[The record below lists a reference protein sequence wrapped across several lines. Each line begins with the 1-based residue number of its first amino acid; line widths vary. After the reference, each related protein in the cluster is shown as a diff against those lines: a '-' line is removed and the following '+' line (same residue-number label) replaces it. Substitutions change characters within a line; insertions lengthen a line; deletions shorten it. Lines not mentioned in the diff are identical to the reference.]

1 MKFAFK
7 MDVVVEARG
16 IEEALDQVLSHI
28 SIVKRQQASGVDNV
42 ASEFVIYEASD
53 QKVAVTDLTDKV
65 TQSNGPIDIDLDP
78 NSAAGIARAEQL
90 EREKTERE
98 AQKAALANV
107 GKTDAEIMAEY
118 SAKEQAALNG

>member
-42 ASEFVIYEASD
+42 APEFTLS
-53 QKVAVTDLTDKV
+53 KVADDAKVTDLTDKV

>member
-42 ASEFVIYEASD
+42 AAEFTIAPAD
-53 QKVAVTDLTDKV
+53 DKATVTDLSDKV
-65 TQSNGPIDIDLDP
+65 TQSNGPIDINLDP
-78 NSAAGIARAEQL
+78 KSAAGIARAEQVD
-90 EREKTERE
+90 REKTERE

-107 GKTDAEIMAEY
+107 GKTDAEIMAEH

>member
-42 ASEFVIYEASD
+42 AAEFTIAPAD
-53 QKVAVTDLTDKV
+53 DKATVTDLSDNV
-65 TQSNGPIDIDLDP
+65 TQSNGPIDINLDP
-78 NSAAGIARAEQL
+78 KSAAGIARAEQVD
-90 EREKTERE
+90 REKTERE

-107 GKTDAEIMAEY
+107 GKTDAEIMAEH

>member
-42 ASEFVIYEASD
+42 AAEFTIAPAD
-53 QKVAVTDLTDKV
+53 DKATVTDLSDKV
-65 TQSNGPIDIDLDP
+65 TQSNGPIDIELDP
-78 NSAAGIARAEQL
+78 NSAAGVARAEQL

-98 AQKAALANV
+98 DLKARLANV
-107 GKTDAEIMAEY
+107 DKTDAEIMAEH